1 MNATRAL
8 YLSTLAMGVALCCV
22 AGLACTDAP
31 QSASEALTI
40 DDDDIGG
47 VVTGAD
53 GPAAGGGVIEEPPS

>member
-8 YLSTLAMGVALCCV
+8 YLSTLAMGFALFCT

-31 QSASEALTI
+31 QSASGALAI

-47 VVTGAD
+47 VVTGAN
-53 GPAAGGGVIEEPPS
+53 GP